1 MLVLWAV
8 GAAVTYLMLP
18 FDWFMEIVGFMA
30 VFIEAMLGSPQFTRN
45 FKNKSTEGMSIQMVL
60 MWLAGD
66 LFKTGYFVARE
77 APAQFWMC
85 GTLQVSGDNRKR

>member
-1 MLVLWAV
+1 
-8 GAAVTYLMLP
+8 
-18 FDWFMEIVGFMA
+18 MEIVGFMA

-85 GTLQVSGDNRKR
+85 GTLQVSGGNRKR